1 MANNNKFTIKNGLTV
16 GATDVIDSSGTWVG
30 SPTNLRGPTG
40 PQGPIGPIGPIGQSD
55 LLDHRDQLG
64 LSD

>member
-16 GATDVIDSSGTWVG
+16 GATDVIDSSGAWVG

-40 PQGPIGPIGPIGQSD
+40 PQGPIGPIGPIGPQ
-55 LLDHRDQLG
+55 
-64 LSD
+64 